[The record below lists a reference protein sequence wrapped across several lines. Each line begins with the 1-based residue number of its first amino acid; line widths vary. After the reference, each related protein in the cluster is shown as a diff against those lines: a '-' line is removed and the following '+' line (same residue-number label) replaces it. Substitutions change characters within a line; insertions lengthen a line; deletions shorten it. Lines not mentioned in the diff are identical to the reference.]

1 MGVGIICILDR
12 KAVCTSDIHFGSMA
26 DMQPLGEQ

>member
-1 MGVGIICILDR
+1 MGVGIICIIDC
-12 KAVCTSDIHFGSMA
+12 KAVFTSNIHFGSMA